1 MLQFRKKTRTKVL
14 LFACLL
20 LGGSLF
26 YLFPELTQLSSL
38 GEFIEANASGPDLS
52 AAGAPLQHP
61 IAETAAIALQKEDAS
76 WMLTPRAGYRI
87 MARVLHSKQYDDRQ
101 ASLSPVDLALG
112 WGMLSEPRI
121 DDWISWDQD
130 NRWYYY
136 RYRRVLSVPFPRD
149 YVREHSANVHI
160 IPATENVEAI
170 LRELRGNEIVELEGL
185 LVDVEGHVDGGSVA
199 FRTSLSRDDE
209 GDESCEIMYVERVVK
224 DGVAYE

>member
-1 MLQFRKKTRTKVL
+1 MLL
-14 LFACLL
+14 A
-20 LGGSLF
+20 GGIL
-26 YLFPELTQLSSL
+26 YLFPGLAQVDSLT
-38 GEFIEANASGPDLS
+38 EFMEANASALELS
-52 AAGAPLQHP
+52 PTGTPLQLSL
-61 IAETAAIALQKEDAS
+61 AEPAAIRLEKEDAS
-76 WMLTPRAGYRI
+76 WELTPRAGYRI
-87 MARVLHSKQYDDRQ
+87 MARVLHSKQYNDWQ

-136 RYRRVLSVPFPRD
+136 RYRQVLSVPFPRE

-170 LRELRGNEIVELEGL
+170 LRQLKGNDIVELEGL
-185 LVDVEGHVDGGSVA
+185 LVDVEGRVDGGSVA

-224 DGVAYE
+224 DGVEYK